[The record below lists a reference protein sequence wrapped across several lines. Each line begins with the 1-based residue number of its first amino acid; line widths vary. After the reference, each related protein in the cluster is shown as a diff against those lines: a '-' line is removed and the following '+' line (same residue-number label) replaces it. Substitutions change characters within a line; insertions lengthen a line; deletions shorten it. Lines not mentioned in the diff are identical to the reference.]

1 MDSLYELLRV
11 EQGAD
16 RESIK
21 RAFYRLAKEHHPDI
35 SKNSVEFIKILNAY
49 ETLTDDNK
57 RELYDSTLEM
67 NGPVVLSKDRL
78 LYAVSLSDIVQKP
91 YYRAAGSRRK
101 RGLYRFKEF
110 DVCVN
115 VTQSEIRSGAVI
127 YVDVPA
133 HVICPVCRGNH
144 VDCRLCT
151 DRGYVLR
158 AVPVPVNIPKNISNE
173 EVFSLPLRRQRGRY
187 FAYFMIS
194 ELLVK
199 IKMFQG

>member
-57 RELYDSTLEM
+57 RELYDSTLGM

-91 YYRAAGSRRK
+91 YYRAAGSRRN
-101 RGLYRFKEF
+101 RGLYRFREY

-115 VTQSEIRSGAVI
+115 LTQSEIHSGAVI

-133 HVICPVCRGNH
+133 HIICPVCRGNH
-144 VDCRLCT
+144 VDCRLCS

-158 AVPVPVNIPKNISNE
+158 AVPVPVTIPRNISNE
-173 EVFSLPLRRQRGRY
+173 EVFSLPLRRQRGSH

-199 IKMFQG
+199 IKVFQG